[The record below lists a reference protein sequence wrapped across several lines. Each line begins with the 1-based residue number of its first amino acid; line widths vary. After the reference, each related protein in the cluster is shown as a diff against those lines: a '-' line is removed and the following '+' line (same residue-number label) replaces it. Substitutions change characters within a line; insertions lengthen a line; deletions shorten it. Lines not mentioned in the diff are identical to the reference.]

1 MNRDSF
7 VFYKSFFEALQDLN
21 NKDRLTLYDAICE
34 LALNNREAELQGLP
48 KTIFT
53 LIKPQVLANTKKYQ
67 DGKKRW

>member
-21 NKDRLTLYDAICE
+21 NKDRLILYDAICE
-34 LALNNREAELQGLP
+34 LALNDKVSELQGLP

>member
-21 NKDRLTLYDAICE
+21 NKDRLILYDAICE
-34 LALNNREAELQGLP
+34 LALNDKDTELQGIS

-53 LIKPQVLANTKKYQ
+53 LIKPQILANTKKYN

>member
-1 MNRDSF
+1 MIRDSF

-34 LALNNREAELQGLP
+34 LALNDKDTKLQGLP